1 MKSTPDL
8 LSEKCRN
15 IVAIFS
21 SRRRDEL
28 FTNATSSDD
37 ERRQAGGVRRPR
49 NDAPVTPGFNIKKRP
64 MNSALSVQQ
73 QAVNNKK
80 IIDRKAELSK
90 SSAVSGQSA
99 LTAAGR
105 KTKFTKKNPA
115 LQDKNAAR
123 QSSTAVS
130 TTNIGEMSANGKEV
144 KVKKAY
150 RKRKPSEKVT
160 AATAAP
166 PAAAAAPTEKR
177 SAGSAAAA
185 KKAARRKSQTI
196 INNTTDSDAESVD
209 GRVQDAADEV
219 DRNQQHLRSWID
231 QYEEA
236 VTNHYSPELRARLSG
251 NKFAGLGNE
260 LRSSVIG
267 GPTRCNVSLKGNG
280 VKVIYIVNIKLVYV
294 NVSHKGFHG
303 I

>member
-1 MKSTPDL
+1 L
-8 LSEKCRN
+8 LNHTVNEFLSKIENSRN
-15 IVAIFS
+15 IVAIYS

-49 NDAPVTPGFNIKKRP
+49 NDAPVTPGFNVKKRL
-64 MNSALSVQQ
+64 MTNTALSIQH

-80 IIDRKAELSK
+80 IIDRKAELNK
-90 SSAVSGQSA
+90 SSAGGQSA
-99 LTAAGR
+99 LTAGGR
-105 KTKFTKKNPA
+105 KAKFSKKNSSI
-115 LQDKNAAR
+115 QEKNSARVSSAA
-123 QSSTAVS
+123 VGV
-130 TTNIGEMSANGKEV
+130 TNIAETSSANVKEL

-160 AATAAP
+160 VAP
-166 PAAAAAPTEKR
+166 PAATVPTEKR
-177 SAGSAAAA
+177 SAGSAAA
-185 KKAARRKSQTI
+185 KKAARRKSQTVA
-196 INNTTDSDAESVD
+196 NNTTDSDAESVD
-209 GRVQDAADEV
+209 GGVKEPVDEA

-260 LRSSVIG
+260 LRSNVIG

-280 VKVIYIVNIKLVYV
+280 VKVIEHLIFYN
-294 NVSHKGFHG
+294 FTEPPM
-303 I
+303 